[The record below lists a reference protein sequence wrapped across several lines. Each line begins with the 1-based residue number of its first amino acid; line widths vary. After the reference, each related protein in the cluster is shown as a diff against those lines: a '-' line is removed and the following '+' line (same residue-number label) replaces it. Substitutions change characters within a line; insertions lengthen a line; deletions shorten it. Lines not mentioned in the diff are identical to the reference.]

1 MCCALQAVVQLVYEK
16 EHRLR
21 NMMRMHGLS
30 NVAYVLCM
38 YFFFILQYMIYIVF
52 MIVAGV
58 AAQLQIFRRNSI
70 GTWPAFNTQLHPEL

>member
-30 NVAYVLCM
+30 NGVYLLIM
-38 YFFFILQYMIYIVF
+38 YLYFLLQFMLYILV

-58 AAQLQIFRRNSI
+58 AAQLEFFKRNSY
-70 GTWPAFNTQLHPEL
+70 GAHPATDTS